1 VFTVRNIICLI
12 ALPLAGCCLQEHASL
27 SPPEVHVARQNDAPV
42 QIVSITPYG
51 NNLLARVIVKNNTDR
66 YVQDFAI
73 TWTVFRPA
81 NCTASGRPA
90 PRIAEVSKTGVQCYA
105 EDRRWWM
112 LPGRGGSRVLL
123 PHEQTYINWWLWLT
137 REELAKFAKDYDARK
152 LRVQIG
158 IEHVNYGNKFTN
170 RSGPPDWVNETVGR
184 TNILDAEDAMKQAC
198 AP

>member
-1 VFTVRNIICLI
+1 MRNIIWLI
-12 ALPLAGCCLQEHASL
+12 VLPLAACARVQ
-27 SPPEVHVARQNDAPV
+27 PRPEVYIAPQLNAPV
-42 QIVSITPYG
+42 QIVSITPYR

-66 YVQDFAI
+66 YVQDFGI

-90 PRIAEVSKTGVQCYA
+90 PRIASVSKSSVQCYA

-112 LPGRGGSRVLL
+112 LPGHGGNRVLM
-123 PHEQTYINWWLWLT
+123 PHEQTQTTWWLWLT
-137 REELAKFAKDYDARK
+137 REELAKFSKDYDARK

-170 RSGPPDWVNETVGR
+170 RSGPPDWRDETVER
-184 TNILDAEDAMKQAC
+184 TNIFDAEDATKQTC
-198 AP
+198 PTGN